1 MHVGAC
7 RPTNCA
13 AFSVRFDATF
23 PMPPTAERRMHR
35 VSPCPH
41 GKTRCSR
48 TIPVSVLGDGL
59 PGRPTTLVRR
69 DVGLVSQGYA
79 FFVGPLEQPPLGLVV
94 VFKGV
99 LDLLGPSP
107 CR

>member
-13 AFSVRFDATF
+13 AFSVRFGATF

-69 DVGLVSQGYA
+69 DVGLVSQGDA
-79 FFVGPLEQPPLGLVV
+79 DVVEALEQPPPGVV
-94 VFKGV
+94 VDVEGV
-99 LDLLGPSP
+99 LDRFG
-107 CR
+107 